1 MRIFLTGATGFIGS
15 AITQELLRANHQV
28 LGLARSDAAA
38 KSLTAAGAT
47 PHPGDLENLDA
58 LRSAAATSDAV
69 IHTAFIHDFSKFQEN
84 CNIDRRAI
92 QAIGD
97 ALAGSNRP
105 FVISSGTALISPG
118 RLATEETTSDH
129 SNPFAAL
136 RGPSEDLALSFAPR
150 GVRAPPSSASPT
162 VHGDG
167 DHGFVPLLIKI
178 AREKG
183 ASAYIGDGQNRW
195 PAVHRFD
202 AATLYRLAIENAPAA
217 STLHA
222 IAEEAIPFRKIAEA
236 IGKGLHLP
244 VVSKSP
250 EEAPAHFGW
259 FSTFAAID
267 APASSALTRQRL
279 GWHPTGPTLLTDL
292 EKGTYFTESSSSS

>member
-15 AITQELLRANHQV
+15 AITQELLRANHHV
-28 LGLARSDAAA
+28 LGLARTDAAA

-58 LRSAAATSDAV
+58 LRSAASSSDAV

-92 QAIGD
+92 QTIGD

-118 RLATEETTSDH
+118 RLATEETISDH

-136 RGPSEDLALSFAPR
+136 RGPSEDLALSFASR
-150 GVRAPPSSASPT
+150 GVRASVLRLPPT

-178 AREKG
+178 AQEKG
-183 ASAYIGDGQNRW
+183 ASAYIADGQNRW
-195 PAVHRFD
+195 PAVHRLD
-202 AATLYRLAIENAPAA
+202 AATLYRLAIENTSAP
-217 STLHA
+217 SILHA
-222 IAEEAIPFRKIAEA
+222 IAEEGIPFRKIAEA

-244 VVSKSP
+244 IISKSP
-250 EEAPAHFGW
+250 EEAPTHFGW

-267 APASSALTRQRL
+267 APASSTLTQQRL
-279 GWHPTGPTLLTDL
+279 HWHPTHPTLLTDL
-292 EKGTYFTESSSSS
+292 EKGTYFTPTARS